1 MIKQDYLVRMI
12 QEIISL
18 IANAILNKKK
28 LRKQEWVE
36 YDCLTRQI
44 LGFPAE
50 QLIDMDMRE
59 LIERYKGDPDEMGKI
74 ELAAMSMLK
83 LSEDMF
89 SDHVLQ
95 KSKLRQDGLWL
106 LKYVQEE
113 GNTFSIQR
121 TSLIKLLEING
132 GIKKTVCRSGAN
144 VCIKLAVS
152 ASVNLEKL
160 YLCTPVTK

>member
-1 MIKQDYLVRMI
+1 MI

-50 QLIDMDMRE
+50 QLIGMDMQE
-59 LIERYKGDPDEMGKI
+59 LIGRYKGDPDEMGKNRTCCYEYAEI
-74 ELAAMSMLK
+74 IRRYVFRSCPAKIQTPAGRSLVA
-83 LSEDMF
+83 
-89 SDHVLQ
+89 Q
-95 KSKLRQDGLWL
+95 
-106 LKYVQEE
+106 YVQEE

-132 GIKKTVCRSGAN
+132 
-144 VCIKLAVS
+144 
-152 ASVNLEKL
+152 
-160 YLCTPVTK
+160 

>member
-50 QLIDMDMRE
+50 QLIDMRE

-83 LSEDMF
+83 LSEDM
-89 SDHVLQ
+89 SSGHVLQ

-132 GIKKTVCRSGAN
+132 
-144 VCIKLAVS
+144 
-152 ASVNLEKL
+152 
-160 YLCTPVTK
+160 

>member
-50 QLIDMDMRE
+50 QLIGMDMQE
-59 LIERYKGDPDEMGKI
+59 LIGRYKGKI

-83 LSEDMF
+83 LSEDMS

-132 GIKKTVCRSGAN
+132 
-144 VCIKLAVS
+144 
-152 ASVNLEKL
+152 
-160 YLCTPVTK
+160 

>member
-50 QLIDMDMRE
+50 QLIGMDMQE
-59 LIERYKGDPDEMGKI
+59 LIGRYKGDPDEMGKI
-74 ELAAMSMLK
+74 ELAAMTMLK
-83 LSEDMF
+83 ISDDMEA
-89 SDHVLQ
+89 DDLLR
-95 KSKLRQDGLWL
+95 KSKLHQDGLEL
-106 LKYVQEE
+106 LKYVQKES
-113 GNTFSIQR
+113 NSFSIQR
-121 TSLIKLLEING
+121 VQLINMLETSQ
-132 GIKKTVCRSGAN
+132 A
-144 VCIKLAVS
+144 
-152 ASVNLEKL
+152 
-160 YLCTPVTK
+160 

>member
-1 MIKQDYLVRMI
+1 MIKQDYLIRMI

-18 IANAILNKKK
+18 IVNALLKKK
-28 LRKQEWVE
+28 KYRWNEWTE
-36 YDCLTRQI
+36 YDGLTRQI
-44 LGFPAE
+44 LGFPTDE
-50 QLIDMDMRE
+50 LLSMDMQE
-59 LIERYKGDPDEMGKI
+59 LVDRYKGDPNEMGKI

-83 LSEDMF
+83 LSEDMS

-132 GIKKTVCRSGAN
+132 
-144 VCIKLAVS
+144 
-152 ASVNLEKL
+152 
-160 YLCTPVTK
+160 

>member
-1 MIKQDYLVRMI
+1 MPD
-12 QEIISL
+12 
-18 IANAILNKKK
+18 
-28 LRKQEWVE
+28 
-36 YDCLTRQI
+36 RQI

-83 LSEDMF
+83 LSEDMS

-132 GIKKTVCRSGAN
+132 
-144 VCIKLAVS
+144 
-152 ASVNLEKL
+152 
-160 YLCTPVTK
+160 

>member
-50 QLIDMDMRE
+50 QLIDMDMQE

-83 LSEDMF
+83 LSEDTS
-89 SDHVLQ
+89 SDHILQ

-106 LKYVQEE
+106 LK
-113 GNTFSIQR
+113 
-121 TSLIKLLEING
+121 
-132 GIKKTVCRSGAN
+132 
-144 VCIKLAVS
+144 
-152 ASVNLEKL
+152 
-160 YLCTPVTK
+160 

>member
-50 QLIDMDMRE
+50 QLIGMDMQE
-59 LIERYKGDPDEMGKI
+59 LIGRYKGDPDEMGKI

-83 LSEDMF
+83 LSEDM
-89 SDHVLQ
+89 SY
-95 KSKLRQDGLWL
+95 KNPNSG
-106 LKYVQEE
+106 
-113 GNTFSIQR
+113 R
-121 TSLIKLLEING
+121 TVSGCSSMFRKKGIHSLFNG
-132 GIKKTVCRSGAN
+132 QA
-144 VCIKLAVS
+144 
-152 ASVNLEKL
+152 
-160 YLCTPVTK
+160 

>member
-44 LGFPAE
+44 LRFPAE
-50 QLIDMDMRE
+50 QLIGMDIQE
-59 LIERYKGDPDEMGKI
+59 LIGRYKGDPDEMGKI

-83 LSEDMF
+83 LSEDMS

-132 GIKKTVCRSGAN
+132 
-144 VCIKLAVS
+144 
-152 ASVNLEKL
+152 
-160 YLCTPVTK
+160 

>member
-28 LRKQEWVE
+28 LRKQEWIE

-50 QLIDMDMRE
+50 QLIGMDMQE
-59 LIERYKGDPDEMGKI
+59 LIGRY
-74 ELAAMSMLK
+74 K
-83 LSEDMF
+83 LSEDMS

-132 GIKKTVCRSGAN
+132 
-144 VCIKLAVS
+144 
-152 ASVNLEKL
+152 
-160 YLCTPVTK
+160 

>member
-1 MIKQDYLVRMI
+1 MI
-12 QEIISL
+12 
-18 IANAILNKKK
+18 
-28 LRKQEWVE
+28 
-36 YDCLTRQI
+36 
-44 LGFPAE
+44 G
-50 QLIDMDMRE
+50 MDMQE
-59 LIERYKGDPDEMGKI
+59 LIGRYKGDPDEMGKI

-83 LSEDMF
+83 LSEDMS

-132 GIKKTVCRSGAN
+132 
-144 VCIKLAVS
+144 
-152 ASVNLEKL
+152 
-160 YLCTPVTK
+160 